1 MEMVVWCETPPY
13 WRVDSVVN
21 NCLSV
26 INGVISLPIAVL
38 AYFFLPDTPGTAKPN
53 WIFNE
58 RVSVYCW
65 AGCEQD
71 KLKPD
76 TST

>member
-1 MEMVVWCETPPY
+1 MLVWLDGGGCLVRDPPQNHAE
-13 WRVDSVVN
+13 SVAN
-21 NCLSV
+21 NHVQV

-58 RVSVYCW
+58 RVSTTL
-65 AGCEQD
+65 GRG
-71 KLKPD
+71 
-76 TST
+76 S